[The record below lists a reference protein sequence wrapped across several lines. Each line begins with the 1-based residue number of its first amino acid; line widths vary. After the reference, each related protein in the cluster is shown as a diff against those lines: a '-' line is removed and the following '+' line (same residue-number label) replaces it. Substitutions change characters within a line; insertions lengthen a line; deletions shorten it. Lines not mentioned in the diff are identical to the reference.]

1 MTDPNYTEF
10 SFSGTPDES
19 KAMHAA
25 LQAHVERGDV
35 KIMLSTAGGLDPLA
49 VAETVRVMKSARD
62 YEGACK
68 IAREHGG
75 G

>member
-1 MTDPNYTEF
+1 MTDATYTEF

-25 LQAHVERGDV
+25 LQAHVDRGDV
-35 KIMLSTAGGLDPLA
+35 KILLSTAGGLDPLA
-49 VAETVRVMKSARD
+49 VAETIRVMKGAKD

-68 IAREHGG
+68 IAREHAGA
-75 G
+75 